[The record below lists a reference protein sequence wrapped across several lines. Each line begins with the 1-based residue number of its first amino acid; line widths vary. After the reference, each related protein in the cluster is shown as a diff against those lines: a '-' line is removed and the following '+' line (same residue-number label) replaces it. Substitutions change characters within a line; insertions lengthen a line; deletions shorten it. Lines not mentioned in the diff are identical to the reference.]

1 MSEKQQGQRSWHQDY
16 LSSQFEQSRSDVA
29 RYAAWIEERYGRP
42 VLHRTQ
48 SYYSEHP
55 LFSVFAG
62 AFILLSL
69 PPTATFIGFCLI
81 ILTVLLLSALCS
93 VIVVFTTIAFV
104 LGSIL
109 LLVVLTN
116 LLLSI
121 FITFSLVAVYFSFK
135 VALAGYTDGLRGAR
149 QQIVEFYHAFFS
161 RVHAVANHSP
171 KHDTTSAVR
180 AATVDQSLEDSRS
193 SSPDST
199 VIVNNSETNGG
210 EPNAEKRSSEMKL
223 EEQY

>member
-1 MSEKQQGQRSWHQDY
+1 MNYTQWVLFDHLNRPLVIRS
-16 LSSQFEQSRSDVA
+16 L
-29 RYAAWIEERYGRP
+29 
-42 VLHRTQ
+42 LCHRCL
-48 SYYSEHP
+48 YYNR
-55 LFSVFAG
+55 
-62 AFILLSL
+62 IR
-69 PPTATFIGFCLI
+69 
-81 ILTVLLLSALCS
+81 
-93 VIVVFTTIAFV
+93 
-104 LGSIL
+104 SIL